1 MKVTSGTNRSCYR
14 ILHGTQLT
22 LVVVEGVCDLVHDE
36 VGMPEKTMYAVVEVD
51 TNIVLVL
58 LQAEMAEVEVFQPVV
73 I

>member
-1 MKVTSGTNRSCYR
+1 
-14 ILHGTQLT
+14 
-22 LVVVEGVCDLVHDE
+22 
-36 VGMPEKTMYAVVEVD
+36 MYAVVEVD